1 MSDLNQTSERLLR
14 SAISRRNVL
23 RGVGAAGAGVAAM
36 AFGGGISSASVAH
49 GPDIDARFQDGTPVA
64 GGVVTLLSDQEISGL
79 SPENSDVTVQF
90 VAVVQLHNAVV
101 EIDETLQY
109 QPILATELPS
119 VSADGTTY
127 TITLRD
133 DVTFQDGTKLTSA
146 DVKYTYDWVKNPDNA
161 SISAANFEDVTSVE
175 APDDRTVVVTLAA
188 PNAAFNARVGSQL
201 ILPSAYHQQVGQEA
215 YAQKPMGTGAFK
227 VNEFRANEY
236 TLLDAWDGHFRGR
249 PMIDQLRID
258 VVPEPS
264 VRAEALENGEADNSI
279 WQLTPEDDERLSED
293 DRFNTYIQLNFA
305 VNHIVLNNTSP
316 ILSDKAVRQAM
327 MWAIDRQVIADEIFL
342 GQAELAS
349 SSLSPGTGDFYN
361 PNVTQYSYDPDK
373 AGQLLDGAGWTRSG
387 DDTRTKDGQELTFTC
402 YLKTGDAARRS
413 EAEVVQQYLAD
424 VGVRMELQEAASTQ
438 ILDQLPKGEIDAGL
452 FNWTYGDGSDPDA
465 SSTLASNGANNFS
478 RFQNPQVDDLLKQGL
493 AALTREERIP
503 IYQQI
508 QQIVSDEVPFLYVV
522 YLKTAT
528 HYANRVKG
536 LPDPATVLSTDDMYR
551 KTYQWSVDPAT

>member
-1 MSDLNQTSERLLR
+1 MVSIDRFTMMSLR
-14 SAISRRNVL
+14 SVTRRRFL
-23 RGVGAAGAGVAAM
+23 LGGAGAAAVAFSGELA
-36 AFGGGISSASVAH
+36 SARVVS
-49 GPDIDARFQDGTPVA
+49 GSEIDARFQDGTAVP
-64 GGVVTLLSDQEISGL
+64 GGVLTLLSDQEISGL

-90 VAVVQLHNAVV
+90 VAVVQLHNAMV
-101 EIDETLQY
+101 EIDETLTY
-109 QPILATELPS
+109 QPVLATELPS
-119 VSADGTTY
+119 VSADGLTY
-127 TITLRD
+127 TMTVRD

-146 DVKYTYDWVKNPDNA
+146 DVKYTYEWVKNPDNA
-161 SISAANFEDVTSVE
+161 SIGGANFEDVTSIE
-175 APDDRTVVVTLAA
+175 APDPQTVIVTLAA
-188 PNAAFNARVGSQL
+188 PNAAFDARVGSQL
-201 ILPSAYHQQVGQEA
+201 ILPSAYHQEVGQEA

-249 PMIDQLRID
+249 PQIDQLRID

-279 WQLTPEDDERLSED
+279 WQLTPEDDERLTAD

-342 GQAELAS
+342 GQAELALS
-349 SSLSPGTGDFYN
+349 NLSPGTGDFYN
-361 PNVTQYSYDPDK
+361 PNVTPYSFDPDK
-373 AGQLLDGAGWTRSG
+373 AATLLDGVGWVLDG
-387 DDTRTKDGQELTFTC
+387 DTRKKDGQELAFTC
-402 YLKTGDAARRS
+402 YLKTGDAARRA
-413 EAEVVQQYLAD
+413 EAEVVQEYLAD
-424 VGVRMELQEAASTQ
+424 VGIKMQLQEAASTQ
-438 ILDQLPKGEIDAGL
+438 ILDQMPKGEIDAAL

-528 HYANRVKG
+528 HYATRVKG
-536 LPDPATVLSTDDMYR
+536 LPDPSIVLSTDDMYR
-551 KTYQWSVDPAT
+551 KTYQWSLDPTT

>member
-1 MSDLNQTSERLLR
+1 MSDLNQTSQRLLR
-14 SAISRRNVL
+14 SAISRRDVL
-23 RGVGAAGAGVAAM
+23 RGVGAAGAGAAAM
-36 AFGGGISSASVAH
+36 ALGGGTAAARVPGGA
-49 GPDIDARFQDGTPVA
+49 DFVARFQAGTPGA
-64 GGVVTLLSDQEISGL
+64 GGLLTLLSDQEIAGL

-90 VAVVQLHNAVV
+90 VAVVQLHNALV
-101 EIDETLQY
+101 EIDETLTY
-109 QPILATELPS
+109 QPVLATELPT
-119 VSADGTTY
+119 VSADGKTY
-127 TITLRD
+127 TMTLRD

-146 DVKYTYDWVKNPDNA
+146 DVKYTYEWVKNPDNA
-161 SISAANFEDVTSVE
+161 SINGANFEDVGSVE
-175 APDDRTVVVTLAA
+175 APDERTVVVTLAA

-201 ILPSAYHQQVGQEA
+201 ILPSAYHKQVGQEA

-236 TLLDAWDGHFRGR
+236 TLFDAWDGHFRGR
-249 PMIDQLRID
+249 PTIDQIRID

-279 WQLTPEDDERLSED
+279 WHLTPEDDARLTED
-293 DRFNTYIQLNFA
+293 DRFNTYIQLDFA

-342 GQAELAS
+342 GQAELAT

-361 PNVTQYSYDPDK
+361 PNTTQYSFDPDK
-373 AGQLLDGAGWTRSG
+373 ANALLDGVGWTRSG
-387 DDTRTKDGQELTFTC
+387 SDTRKKDGQELAFTC

-413 EAEVVQQYLAD
+413 EAEVVQEYLSD
-424 VGVRMELQEAASTQ
+424 VGIKMDLQEAASTQ
-438 ILDQLPKGEIDAGL
+438 ILDQMPKGEIDAAL

-465 SSTLASNGANNFS
+465 SSELASNGVNNFS
-478 RFQNPQVDDLLKQGL
+478 QFRNPQVDELLKQGL

-508 QQIVSDEVPFLYVV
+508 QQIVSDEVPFLYMV
-522 YLKTAT
+522 YLKSAT
-528 HYANRVKG
+528 HYTARVKG

-551 KTYQWSVDPAT
+551 KTYQWSLDPAT